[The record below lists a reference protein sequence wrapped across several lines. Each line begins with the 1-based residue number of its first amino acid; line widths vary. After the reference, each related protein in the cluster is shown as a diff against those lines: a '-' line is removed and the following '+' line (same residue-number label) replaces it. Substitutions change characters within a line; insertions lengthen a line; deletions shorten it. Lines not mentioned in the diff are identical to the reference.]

1 MHETLT
7 LDEPAVS
14 APGPTSTVVVACD
27 LDRTLIYSK
36 NALWLEG
43 ADKDAPPMMVAE
55 VYDGAP
61 LSYMTRTAETLLLE
75 VMDASTF
82 VPVTTRTQAQYE
94 RVQLPGPVP
103 EYAITSNGGV
113 LLHRGMR
120 DPHWQEHL
128 RLRIAADCA
137 PLETVEEYLSNP
149 AFASWILRLRRAEDL
164 FVYAIIERDAM
175 PAAFLANLTAMCAT
189 AGWTVSVQGRKL
201 YCVPVPINKT
211 DALAEVARRTG
222 ATTVVAAGDSLLDQ
236 DMLANADIAFRPL
249 HGEMHDAGYLAPH
262 LRLTSVRGV
271 LAGEEIL
278 KNILALLQPV

>member
-1 MHETLT
+1 MREPQILGASARDAATLT
-7 LDEPAVS
+7 
-14 APGPTSTVVVACD
+14 GPVLVACD

-43 ADKDAPPMMVAE
+43 QDKDAPAMMVAE

-61 LSYMTRTAETLLLE
+61 LSYMTRTAEKLLLA
-75 VMDASTF
+75 VMSASTF

-103 EYAITSNGGV
+103 EFAITSNGGV
-113 LLHRGMR
+113 LLHHGVR

-128 RLRIAADCA
+128 TERIAAECA
-137 PLETVEEYLSNP
+137 PLETIEAYLANP
-149 AFASWILRLRRAEDL
+149 DFAGWILRLRRAEDL
-164 FVYAIIERDAM
+164 FAYAIIDRAAM
-175 PAAFLANLTAMCAT
+175 PEGFLADLSAMCTA

-201 YCVPVPINKT
+201 YCVPVPVNKT

-222 ATTVVAAGDSLLDQ
+222 AGTVIAAGDSLLDQ
-236 DMLANADIAFRPL
+236 DMLAHADIAFRPL

-278 KNILALLQPV
+278 GSILVLLPR